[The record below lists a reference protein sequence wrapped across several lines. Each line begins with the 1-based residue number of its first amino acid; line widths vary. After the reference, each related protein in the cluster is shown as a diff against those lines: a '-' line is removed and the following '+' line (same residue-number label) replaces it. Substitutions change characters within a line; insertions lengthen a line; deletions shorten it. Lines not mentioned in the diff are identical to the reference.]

1 MPPQPRCLLFRQRE
15 GLPWRLPRGTQ
26 RRRACGCVLGAR
38 DANGSGL
45 EEARPRKTDAATERR
60 HFCCFASALAAA
72 PLLRGCLVAGYK
84 NFRVSYRMF

>member
-45 EEARPRKTDAATERR
+45 EEARPRKADAATRDDT
-60 HFCCFASALAAA
+60 FAALHLPWPPH
-72 PLLRGCLVAGYK
+72 PLLRGCLVAGY
-84 NFRVSYRMF
+84 